1 MKLDLAKL
9 IKERKNDITDSMKNA
24 GWNQVNESISLEVES
39 TLEREKK
46 HIGNHRLGIN
56 QSIRK
61 EQIRFHTTTNKK
73 KSRFFF
79 LFNEKENKVELV
91 VQPTTGDNLGET
103 R

>member
-46 HIGNHRLGIN
+46 THWQSSIGD
-56 QSIRK
+56 QSINSK
-61 EQIRFHTTTNKK
+61 GTNPIPHNNEQKK
-73 KSRFFF
+73 KQIFFSF
-79 LFNEKENKVELV
+79 QWKRK
-91 VQPTTGDNLGET
+91 
-103 R
+103 